1 MERNASGLEFTPLIF
16 SSFVLCSLGEQGDV
30 SKRSGGACGT
40 SWLRYAPGGPE
51 HQPCRELA
59 FWCQV
64 NTEWKQ
70 HRCLETTYVFKGDDV
85 RVLAV
90 PQENL
95 NLFRGVSFTL
105 INNLG

>member
-1 MERNASGLEFTPLIF
+1 MAVERNASGLEFTPLMF
-16 SSFVLCSLGEQGDV
+16 SSFTLCCLGEQGDV
-30 SKRSGGACGT
+30 SKRSGGACGR
-40 SWLRYAPGGPE
+40 SWLWHAPE
-51 HQPCRELA
+51 HQLCRELA

-70 HRCLETTYVFKGDDV
+70 HRCLETTYVFEGDDV

-105 INNLG
+105 IDNLG